1 LKKIVAT
8 DGAQMI
14 TDGNALNAITERI
27 IGCAYRVGSKLSPG
41 YLEKFYKKALAHE
54 LVKVGLHVQMEVP
67 LDVWYDDIVVGNYC
81 ADLIVEGSIIIELK
95 AAKGLDPAHIAQ
107 CINYL
112 TTTKMPLCLLIN
124 FGNRVE
130 IKRIAGATLNTAD

>member
-1 LKKIVAT
+1 
-8 DGAQMI
+8 MI

-41 YLEKFYKKALAHE
+41 YLEKCYQKALAHE

-124 FGNRVE
+124 FGKRVE